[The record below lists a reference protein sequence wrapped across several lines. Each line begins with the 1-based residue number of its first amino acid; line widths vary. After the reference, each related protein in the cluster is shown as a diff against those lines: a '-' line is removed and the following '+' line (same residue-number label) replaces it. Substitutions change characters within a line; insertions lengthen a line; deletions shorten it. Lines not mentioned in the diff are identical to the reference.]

1 MRGRSRT
8 GAAGRGLAG
17 LLAVLALALAAC
29 DPPPAAGPPQTQKP
43 TPTPTPL
50 PLPSSSVP
58 VLGLSKPVLGVDL
71 YALSN
76 YPAAEVRTDGQRVL
90 SYIKTVLK
98 ADAVG
103 IVWNFFAPGDS
114 SAAVQSTRDT
124 LSARNV
130 AILTRIAD
138 SYGLQVEYR
147 PVILVPRLQNPWSGK
162 ILPGNPVRWFDNYY
176 RAELPYLRAAQR
188 LGVREFVA
196 QTEMHSL
203 NDSPFWQPFLAKAAK
218 VYHGVLSYADWD
230 GDYFGTDPGAPVQAG
245 LPNTHFLPPPYLG
258 MDMYWHTQ
266 LRASASQT
274 EVTQA
279 WAALFSKAPPAI
291 LRRTAIDEMGIQARV
306 GAYRDP
312 PALDQP
318 GRGSDRVQARW
329 FTAACATVARF
340 RMRGVF
346 FWKVDLTDN
355 PSHPA
360 TSLSTFEGRKAATA
374 ISACARVLH

>member
-1 MRGRSRT
+1 MSWHSRT

-17 LLAVLALALAAC
+17 VLVVLALTLAAC
-29 DPPPAAGPPQTQKP
+29 DPAPPAPGPGP
-43 TPTPTPL
+43 TRKTTVMPL
-50 PLPSSSVP
+50 PDSSGP
-58 VLGLSKPVLGVDL
+58 VLGISKPVLGVDV

-76 YPAAEVRTDGQRVL
+76 YPASEVRVDGQRVL

-103 IVWNFFAPGDS
+103 IVWNYFATGDS
-114 SAAVQSTRDT
+114 SAAVRSTRDT

-130 AILTRIAD
+130 AILTKIAD

-147 PVILVPRLQNPWSGK
+147 PVMLVPRLQNPWSGK
-162 ILPGNPVRWFDNYY
+162 ILPANPVKWFDSYY

-218 VYHGVLSYADWD
+218 VYHGVLSYAAWD
-230 GDYFGTDPGAPVQAG
+230 GDYFGADPGAPVQAG

-279 WAALFSKAPPAI
+279 WEALFSKAPPAI
-291 LRRTAIDEMGIQARV
+291 LRRTAIDEMGIQARA

-312 PALDQP
+312 PALDQA
-318 GRGSDRVQARW
+318 GRASDLVQARW
-329 FTAACATVARF
+329 FTAACATVAHF
-340 RMRGVF
+340 HMRGVF

-374 ISACARVLH
+374 ISACAKVLH